1 MAARFE
7 RGEGRIG
14 AEIAFELL
22 VPVSD
27 DDRLKHQTP
36 RDAVPLGVERWYYF
50 REFGGYLGNIR

>member
-7 RGEGRIG
+7 RGEGGIG

-36 RDAVPLGVERWYYF
+36 ILGAVHVAGTKGAPFNVAELIEHA
-50 REFGGYLGNIR
+50 